1 MLRKKKMSKI
11 QQQLIFKAS
20 LAPIASAYKLDNS
33 KCLPGISCPIHT
45 LKSVFQSKLIFFSKP
60 APPSLFSYSVM
71 NFHSSKHPD
80 MLVFSV
86 PTLYL
91 LSPINSTSRIS
102 FKSISSSSSP
112 PGHPL
117 VQFLLLGLDYS
128 NSC

>member
-1 MLRKKKMSKI
+1 MSKI

-91 LSPINSTSRIS
+91 LSP
-102 FKSISSSSSP
+102 SIP
-112 PGHPL
+112 PPEYLSNLPPPL
-117 VQFLLLGLDYS
+117 RPHQDIP
-128 NSC
+128 